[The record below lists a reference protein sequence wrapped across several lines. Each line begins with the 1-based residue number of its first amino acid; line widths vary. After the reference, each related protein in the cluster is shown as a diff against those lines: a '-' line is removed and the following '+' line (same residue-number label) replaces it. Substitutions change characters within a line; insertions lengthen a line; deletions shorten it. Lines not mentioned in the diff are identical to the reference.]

1 MSKATIV
8 ILEDHPLML
17 KSLKDYF
24 EGTGRWRVVGAAS
37 NLEEAKTLL
46 SVSAADGNPAD
57 VLLLDI
63 QLETGWGL
71 DIIPWLR
78 QQNGGGGKMPALA
91 VYSAFSD
98 YAHVS
103 AALGMGVRAYVTKNR
118 NETELEEALETALRG
133 GLYTDKTVER
143 EIKAVTSA
151 LSLLTK
157 REGEILTLVKT
168 GLSNKRIAEQLGIS
182 RRTVENILSCV
193 YDKTGISSRIELQK
207 L

>member
-1 MSKATIV
+1 MRKGLA
-8 ILEDHPLML
+8 
-17 KSLKDYF
+17 DYF
-24 EGTGRWRVVGAAS
+24 EGTGRWRVLGTFS
-37 NLEEAKTLL
+37 NIEEANTFL
-46 SVSAADGNPAD
+46 SASALDGNPID
-57 VLLLDI
+57 ILLLDI

-78 QQNGGGGKMPALA
+78 RENREKLPAI
-91 VYSAFSD
+91 VIYSAYND
-98 YAHVS
+98 YAHAS
-103 AALGMGVRAYVTKNR
+103 AAFGMGIRGYVSKSR
-118 NETELEEALETALRG
+118 SEEELEAALETVLQG

-143 EIKAVTSA
+143 ELAAVTGA

-168 GLSNKRIAEQLGIS
+168 GLSNKRIAEQLSIS

-193 YDKTGISSRIELQK
+193 YDKTGISSRMELQK

>member
-1 MSKATIV
+1 MRKGLA
-8 ILEDHPLML
+8 
-17 KSLKDYF
+17 DYF
-24 EGTGRWRVVGAAS
+24 EGTGRWRVLGCAS
-37 NLEEAKTLL
+37 NIEEAKTFLL
-46 SVSAADGNPAD
+46 APAMDKNPVD
-57 VLLLDI
+57 ILLLDI

-78 QQNGGGGKMPALA
+78 SENKEQFPAI
-91 VYSAFSD
+91 VIYSAYTD

-103 AALGMGVRAYVTKNR
+103 AAFGMGIRGYVSKSR
-118 NETELEEALETALRG
+118 SEEELEAALETVLQG

-143 EIKAVTSA
+143 ELAAVTGA

-193 YDKTGISSRIELQK
+193 YDKTGISTRMELQK

>member
-1 MSKATIV
+1 MRKGLA
-8 ILEDHPLML
+8 
-17 KSLKDYF
+17 DYF
-24 EGTGRWRVVGAAS
+24 AGTGRWQVLGSAS
-37 NLEEAKTLL
+37 NIEEAKTFL
-46 SVSAADGNPAD
+46 SAPALDENPVD
-57 VLLLDI
+57 ILLLDI

-78 QQNGGGGKMPALA
+78 RENREQFPAI
-91 VYSAFSD
+91 VIYSAYND

-103 AALGMGVRAYVTKNR
+103 AAFSMGIRAYVSKSR
-118 NETELEEALETALRG
+118 SEEELESALETVLRG
-133 GLYTDKTVER
+133 DLYMDKTVER
-143 EIKAVTSA
+143 ELTAVTDA

-157 REGEILTLVKT
+157 REGEILTLVKA

-193 YDKTGISSRIELQK
+193 YDKTGISSRVELQR

>member
-1 MSKATIV
+1 LGTFPN
-8 ILEDHPLML
+8 LED
-17 KSLKDYF
+17 
-24 EGTGRWRVVGAAS
+24 
-37 NLEEAKTLL
+37 AKTLFAAL
-46 SVSAADGNPAD
+46 ASSENSVDI
-57 VLLLDI
+57 LLLDI
-63 QLETGWGL
+63 QLEDGWGL

-78 QQNGGGGKMPALA
+78 RQNKEKLPA
-91 VYSAFSD
+91 VVIYSAYSD

-103 AALGMGVRAYVTKNR
+103 AAFGMGVRAYVSKSR
-118 NETELEEALETALRG
+118 NEAELEAALETVLRG

-143 EIKAVTSA
+143 EMSAVTSA

-157 REGEILTLVKT
+157 REGEILTLVKA

-193 YDKTGISSRIELQK
+193 YDKTGISSRVELQK